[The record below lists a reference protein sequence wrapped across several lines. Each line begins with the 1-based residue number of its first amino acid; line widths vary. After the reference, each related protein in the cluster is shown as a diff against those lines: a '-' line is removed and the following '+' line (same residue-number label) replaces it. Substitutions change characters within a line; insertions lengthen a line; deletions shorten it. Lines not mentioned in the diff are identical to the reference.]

1 MKRYKS
7 GHDFPHAVRERTMK
21 ITIPRQE
28 LLDTVN
34 KVKAI
39 VSAKSALPI
48 LSHILFETG
57 DGCVKLTTTD
67 LKVSIECSV
76 DCQVHTA
83 GSLTVVAQR
92 ISAILPELPDADITM
107 ELQDNNVIEI
117 SCGNIDTKL
126 FGMMSDEFPP
136 IRSFDK
142 TEPIILPQKT
152 LKNLFL
158 KTSFAICNDQ
168 ARYNLTGLLCE
179 IKDRKLTVVATDGR
193 RMSLARSDEG
203 IPERTELRVIIPSK
217 MIHELER
224 LMTEDDTVRM
234 MIDESQAAFTF
245 GNIRMVSALI
255 EGNFPNYEMVIPK
268 KHDKEIVLD
277 ATRFTEA
284 MRRTRTMTNEKFNSV
299 RIGVNNGRMTLRVV
313 TPEVGEYIEDLEIEY
328 GGDPIE
334 IAFNPEFVL
343 DVLRHIE
350 ADKVCLVLKD
360 AMSPGVIKPYSDA
373 PEEDYI
379 NVVMPIRI

>member
-1 MKRYKS
+1 
-7 GHDFPHAVRERTMK
+7 
-21 ITIPRQE
+21 
-28 LLDTVN
+28 
-34 KVKAI
+34 
-39 VSAKSALPI
+39 
-48 LSHILFETG
+48 
-57 DGCVKLTTTD
+57 
-67 LKVSIECSV
+67 
-76 DCQVHTA
+76 
-83 GSLTVVAQR
+83 
-92 ISAILPELPDADITM
+92 
-107 ELQDNNVIEI
+107 
-117 SCGNIDTKL
+117 
-126 FGMMSDEFPP
+126 
-136 IRSFDK
+136 
-142 TEPIILPQKT
+142 
-152 LKNLFL
+152 
-158 KTSFAICNDQ
+158 
-168 ARYNLTGLLCE
+168 
-179 IKDRKLTVVATDGR
+179 
-193 RMSLARSDEG
+193 
-203 IPERTELRVIIPSK
+203 